1 MITISLEEYVLYI
14 TIIIFQIDEHLIVK
28 SSKFNQIKI
37 QSDHYFII
45 VTYLTLIYENLHNVE
60 MS

>member
-28 SSKFNQIKI
+28 SSKFNQIEI

-45 VTYLTLIYENLHNVE
+45 VTYLKLIYENLHNVE